1 MVLSISCDTSS
12 NSYSSKNTVNIDE
25 SKIKSIK
32 IGGNFIAYL
41 TIDGQVTLHGN
52 SKYSILIVI
61 IFLSNLD
68 TMLIIFVQI
77 SPFAKNFNSSV
88 QHTDSMLDLSIVSG
102 KQTITIATADTIL
115 NLNLQL
121 NES

>member
-41 TIDGQVTLHGN
+41 TIDGQVIN
-52 SKYSILIVI
+52 IDKI
-61 IFLSNLD
+61 N
-68 TMLIIFVQI
+68 
-77 SPFAKNFNSSV
+77 
-88 QHTDSMLDLSIVSG
+88 
-102 KQTITIATADTIL
+102 IT
-115 NLNLQL
+115 NLQFTCIII
-121 NES
+121 NI